1 MSNLP
6 SRTERSSS
14 RLGTKNRVLCILY
27 ICILLAFIGGGF
39 LQHIQNLNAQLVTL
53 KAELDAPEEIVS
65 EETPLSRD
73 TPHYFEVGQYRFPNV
88 QDRLRYYMGQ
98 WYDKFDWTPTNSTC
112 QQLNKVRDSL
122 TSYETETLFTTAFL
136 VRCSRAKIHMSLFCY
151 DAYNEIRGTFPD
163 ANDRNHRWLVS
174 FGDRTKRFNDALPT
188 ISKARPSIFSKSP
201 TNIIWLLNRRRHYHE
216 LEDYHRNIVQAG
228 KEIPW
233 SEKLSKVVWRGVSTG
248 NRIDYVAQFVKYNDN
263 RLDIAFNKMVQT
275 QNEFMRKYATKQY
288 VRPHMPIA
296 EINRYK
302 YLLSFEGNDVASGL
316 KWMLYS
322 NSVVFMAKP
331 TVASWA
337 MEDLLVPFVHY
348 IPLADDYSNLLQMV
362 QWAEEHDEACQEI
375 SKRATEYMEHLWISE
390 NAKKNTEFLV
400 KTLVTSY
407 ANQFNDA
414 LSKCDPSPR

>member
-1 MSNLP
+1 
-6 SRTERSSS
+6 
-14 RLGTKNRVLCILY
+14 
-27 ICILLAFIGGGF
+27 
-39 LQHIQNLNAQLVTL
+39 
-53 KAELDAPEEIVS
+53 
-65 EETPLSRD
+65 
-73 TPHYFEVGQYRFPNV
+73 
-88 QDRLRYYMGQ
+88 
-98 WYDKFDWTPTNSTC
+98 
-112 QQLNKVRDSL
+112 
-122 TSYETETLFTTAFL
+122 
-136 VRCSRAKIHMSLFCY
+136 MSLFCY